1 VLKKGDYVRVNE
13 KILVDDQYDPPRTD
27 FKDRYGIIEKED
39 KNYPSV
45 QFYRYGEKDPS
56 LPMKIPTVCLE
67 KITEEEFWL
76 NRI

>member
-1 VLKKGDYVRVNE
+1 LFKKGEFVRVTK
-13 KILVDDQYDPPRTD
+13 KIKTIDQYDPPRKWLD
-27 FKDRYGIIEKED
+27 GRYGVVTEED